1 MFFWRHTYFLTILT
15 TDRCSVL
22 SLPRTKSVQR
32 PKKIEEY
39 DEDDPETYKGL
50 PVPDKV

>member
-22 SLPRTKSVQR
+22 SLPRTKPVQR